1 MKPKDA
7 LLRFRLNNQ
16 EKTLLEK
23 LAEQEGLAISE
34 MGRRAVQKFLKDST
48 SNAAMP
54 GHGYETDTVTRIE
67 TNLDDVSPQVLGA
80 VMQQLLAAGALDV
93 WFTPVQMKKSRPG
106 TMLSALCDEG
116 AVGKIAD
123 IIFTETTA
131 FGLRVEKIARLKL
144 TRKFETVKTVHGEV
158 TVKLGF
164 KGERLLQIAPEF
176 ESCRAIAERAG
187 VPLREVQIAA
197 TEVAR
202 ATLQAR

>member
-1 MKPKDA
+1 
-7 LLRFRLNNQ
+7 
-16 EKTLLEK
+16 
-23 LAEQEGLAISE
+23 
-34 MGRRAVQKFLKDST
+34 
-48 SNAAMP
+48 MP
-54 GHGYETDTVTRIE
+54 GYETDTVTRIE

-106 TMLSALCDEG
+106 TMLSALCDKD
-116 AVGKIAD
+116 AVEKIAD

-176 ESCRAIAERAG
+176 ESCRVIAERAG
-187 VPLREVQIAA
+187 VPLREVQLAA

-202 ATLQAR
+202 ATFQAR